1 MVTAMSKFRRNAII
15 VFIVEVILIAVF
27 NIVLFST
34 IKDHNERQH
43 RVDINRIQ
51 LALEE
56 GKTVDPNDYPTVINI
71 AHFDNDYK
79 TNNDYAVINVNGE
92 LYSIE
97 YKIEN
102 NDNTA
107 VVFMNVGLGVM
118 LLLTVGVAIYIDQ
131 KVLKPFNKLSN
142 YSSELAKGN
151 LSTPMK
157 EEKNKN
163 FGKFVWGMDML
174 RETLETNKKNELKL
188 QKDKKTLILSISHD
202 IKTPLSAIKLYSKA
216 LKEDIYDTPE
226 KKKDALEGIDKNVLE
241 IEKHVSDIVNASRE
255 DFLNLTVHM
264 SELYLNDLIA
274 KIEILYKEK
283 FMTLHTDFNIAPFDN
298 CLIKGDADRLEEVL
312 QNILENAIKYG
323 DGRYVNIKID
333 EEEGYKLI
341 EITNSGCSIKE
352 EELPHLFDSFYRGSN
367 AEKKDGSGL
376 GLYIAKNLM
385 KMMGGDVFTKINNDE
400 FVVVT
405 VVKKC

>member
-1 MVTAMSKFRRNAII
+1 MAIVMSKFKRNALLVII
-15 VFIVEVILIAVF
+15 AELILIAIF
-27 NIVLFST
+27 NVVIFTNKSSGQ
-34 IKDHNERQH
+34 DRQY

-51 LALEE
+51 LAMSE
-56 GKTVDPNDYPTVINI
+56 GKEVNPNDYESIIQIVEYD
-71 AHFDNDYK
+71 DNYK
-79 TNNDYAVINVNGE
+79 TNNDYAVVNVNGK

-97 YKIEN
+97 YRTQKEDYTPMI
-102 NDNTA
+102 
-107 VVFMNVGLGVM
+107 FMNVGLGVM
-118 LLLTVGVAIYIDQ
+118 FLISVGVLIYVDQ

-142 YSSELAKGN
+142 YSTELAKGN
-151 LSTPMK
+151 LAKPMQ

-202 IKTPLSAIKLYSKA
+202 IKTPLSAIKLYTKA
-216 LKEDIYDTPE
+216 LKEDIYDTKE
-226 KKKDALEGIDKNVLE
+226 KKTDALNGIDKNVKE
-241 IEKHVSDIVNASRE
+241 IEKHVADIVAASRE

-264 SELYLNDLIA
+264 SELYLADLMG

-283 FMTLHTDFNIAPFDN
+283 FATLHTKFNILPYDN
-298 CLIKGDADRLEEVL
+298 CLISGDSDRLEEVL
-312 QNILENAIKYG
+312 QNLLENAIKYG
-323 DGRYVNIKID
+323 DGRYVNIDID
-333 EEEGYKLI
+333 EEENYKLI
-341 EITNSGCSIKE
+341 QITNSGCSLKE

-376 GLYIAKNLM
+376 GLYIAKSLM
-385 KMMGGDVFTKINNDE
+385 KMMGGDVFAKIDNDE
-400 FVVVT
+400 FKIVT

>member
-1 MVTAMSKFRRNAII
+1 MSKFRRNAII
-15 VFIVEVILIAVF
+15 VFIVEIILIAVF
-27 NIVLFST
+27 NVVLFVNV
-34 IKDHNERQH
+34 KDNNERQH

-51 LALEE
+51 LALQE
-56 GKTVDPNDYPTVINI
+56 GKTVNANDYPTVIKI
-71 AHFDNDYK
+71 EHFDDNYK

-102 NDNTA
+102 NDRTA
-107 VVFMNVGLGVM
+107 VIFMNVGLGVM
-118 LLLTVGVAIYIDQ
+118 LLLTVGVAIYVDQ

-142 YSSELAKGN
+142 YSTELAKGN
-151 LSTPMK
+151 LSSPMK

-226 KKKDALEGIDKNVLE
+226 KKIEALEGIDKNVLE
-241 IEKHVSDIVNASRE
+241 IERHVSDIVNASRE

-264 SELYLNDLIA
+264 SELYLNNLIA

-283 FMTLHTDFNIAPFDN
+283 FATLHTEFNIEPFDN

-333 EEEGYKLI
+333 EEENYKLI
-341 EITNSGCSIKE
+341 QIANSGCSIKE

-385 KMMGGDVFTKINNDE
+385 KMMGGDVFVKIDNSD

>member
-1 MVTAMSKFRRNAII
+1 MSKFRRNAII
-15 VFIVEVILIAVF
+15 VFIVEIILIAAF
-27 NIVLFST
+27 NIVLFVNV
-34 IKDHNERQH
+34 KDNNERQH

-51 LALEE
+51 LALQE
-56 GKTVDPNDYPTVINI
+56 GKTVNANDYPTVVKIE
-71 AHFDNDYK
+71 HFDENYK

-102 NDNTA
+102 NDRTA
-107 VVFMNVGLGVM
+107 VIFMNVGLGVM
-118 LLLTVGVAIYIDQ
+118 LLLTVGVAIYVDQ

-142 YSSELAKGN
+142 YSTELAKGN
-151 LSTPMK
+151 LSSPMK

-226 KKKDALEGIDKNVLE
+226 KKIEALEGIDKNVLE
-241 IEKHVSDIVNASRE
+241 IERHVSDIVNASRE

-283 FMTLHTDFNIAPFDN
+283 FATLHTEFNIEPFDN

-333 EEEGYKLI
+333 EEENYKLI
-341 EITNSGCSIKE
+341 QIANSGCSIKE

-385 KMMGGDVFTKINNDE
+385 KMMGGDVFVKIDNSD

>member
-1 MVTAMSKFRRNAII
+1 MVTAMSKFRRNSII
-15 VFIVEVILIAVF
+15 VLIAELILIAVF
-27 NIVLFST
+27 NIVLFT
-34 IKDHNERQH
+34 NKVDNNNRQY

-51 LALEE
+51 LALDE
-56 GKTVDPNDYPTVINI
+56 GKEVNADDYPSIIKIVTYDEN
-71 AHFDNDYK
+71 YK
-79 TNNDYAVINVNGE
+79 TNNDYAVITSNGKQ
-92 LYSIE
+92 YSIE
-97 YKIEN
+97 YKIDN
-102 NDNTA
+102 NDNTT
-107 VVFMNVGLGVM
+107 VIFMNVGLGTM
-118 LLLTVGVAIYIDQ
+118 LLLTAGVLLYIDI

-142 YSSELAKGN
+142 YSTELAKGN

-216 LKEDIYDTPE
+216 LKEDIYDTKE
-226 KKKDALEGIDKNVLE
+226 KKNAALEGIDKNVKE
-241 IEKHVSDIVNASRE
+241 IEKHVSDIVAASRE
-255 DFLNLTVHM
+255 DFLNLTVQM

-283 FMTLHTDFNIAPFDN
+283 FVTLHTDFNVAPFDN
-298 CLIKGDADRLEEVL
+298 CLIKGDANRLEEVL

-323 DGRYVNIKID
+323 DGRFVNIYID

-341 EITNSGCSIKE
+341 QITNSGCSLKE

-385 KMMGGDVFTKINNDE
+385 KMMGGDVFVKIEDNN
-400 FVVVT
+400 FTVVT